1 MLQTSGA
8 VMTRLPLA
16 TCAAALIFA
25 CLPAAAFGQSGPPS
39 MTLVRAGNLFDSEAG
54 RMVGPRD
61 ILIRGRRIVEVGQ
74 GIAIPD
80 GATVIDLS
88 RCSVVPGLI
97 DGHAHLLLE
106 EGFGEN
112 LSDVAARDQAVQG
125 DVVRSLAAA
134 RRAREYLHAGFT
146 SVRDLGNSGRF
157 LDLMLEQGIRADSVP
172 GPRIYGSGPG
182 LAPAGG
188 QLQPQPHDPHHLV
201 AAEYRVVNG
210 VEDARAAVRDAIAR
224 GAEVIK
230 IFAEATPQRTRLSVE
245 EMTAIVAEAKRHGVP
260 VAAHATRDEAVREA
274 VDAGVTSIEH
284 AYQISDDTLRLMAA
298 KGVWLVPTDVSLERA
313 LELTAHWPRRPSRE
327 EVEAHL
333 ETNRDRIRRARRLG
347 VRVAM
352 GSDAY
357 GPYEPGRGAAALRT
371 LDAYVDTGLTPA
383 EALQTATWEAG
394 RMLGDDGLG
403 ALRANAW
410 ADLVAVEGD
419 PTQGLLP
426 LRAPRLV
433 MKAGRIEAGAAS
445 ACAG

>member
-1 MLQTSGA
+1 MIRTALVS
-8 VMTRLPLA
+8 A
-16 TCAAALIFA
+16 TALAAAL
-25 CLPAAAFGQSGPPS
+25 LPVAAEAQPAPQPV
-39 MTLVRAGNLFDSEAG
+39 TLVRAGNLFDSEAG

-61 ILIRGRRIVEVGQ
+61 ILIRGRRVVEVGQ
-74 GIAIPD
+74 GLAAPE
-80 GATVIDLS
+80 GATVLDLS

-97 DGHAHLLLE
+97 DGHTHLLLE
-106 EGFGEN
+106 EGFGET

-125 DVVRSLAAA
+125 DVVRTLAAA
-134 RRAREYLHAGFT
+134 RRSREYLEAGFT

-157 LDLMLEQGIRADSVP
+157 LDLMLEQAIRADSVP

-188 QLQPQPHDPHHLV
+188 QLEPQPHDPHHLV
-201 AAEYRVVNG
+201 ESEYRIING
-210 VEDARAAVRDAIAR
+210 VDDARAAVREAIAR

-230 IFAEATPQRTRLSVE
+230 VYAEATPQRTRLSPE
-245 EMTAIVAEAKRHGVP
+245 EMAAIVAEARRHGIP
-260 VAAHATRDEAVREA
+260 VAAHATRDDAVREA
-274 VDAGVTSIEH
+274 VEAGVTSIEH
-284 AYQISDDTLRLMAA
+284 AYQVTDDTLRLMAA

-313 LELTAHWPRRPSRE
+313 LELTAQWPRRPSRE

-333 ETNRDRIRRARRLG
+333 ESNRDRIRRARRLG

-357 GPYEPGRGAAALRT
+357 GPYEHGRGAAALRT
-371 LDAYVDTGLTPA
+371 LDAYVDTGLTPS

-403 ALRANAW
+403 VLRPGAW

-419 PTQGLLP
+419 PTQALAP
-426 LRAPRLV
+426 LRTPRLV
-433 MKAGRIEAGAAS
+433 MKAGRVEAGDALTCS
-445 ACAG
+445 G